1 MDPQSL
7 NSVQRLPSKEGLLGL
22 AVQQVTIYTHDEV
35 EAFWQLVAGRNGPVL
50 CNGWSVMGQ
59 GWRGGVVELPCNNV
73 GERCQRDHDCRRE
86 QRAYLSCTA
95 FHLRENI
102 ICALNTQLQK
112 TKRRLPPLPS
122 AQTQEIAPVL
132 LLHRFNFS
140 IRLSLLTER
149 RLDFHEIRS
158 VNFEESVTQAR

>member
-1 MDPQSL
+1 M
-7 NSVQRLPSKEGLLGL
+7 
-22 AVQQVTIYTHDEV
+22 
-35 EAFWQLVAGRNGPVL
+35 L
-50 CNGWSVMGQ
+50 CDGWSVMGR
-59 GWRGGVVELPCNNV
+59 GWRGGVVELPCINV
-73 GERCQRDHDCRRE
+73 GERCQRDHDYRHE
-86 QRAYLSCTA
+86 QS
-95 FHLRENI
+95 ENT
-102 ICALNTQLQK
+102 ICALNTQLQT

-122 AQTQEIAPVL
+122 AQTQEIVPVL